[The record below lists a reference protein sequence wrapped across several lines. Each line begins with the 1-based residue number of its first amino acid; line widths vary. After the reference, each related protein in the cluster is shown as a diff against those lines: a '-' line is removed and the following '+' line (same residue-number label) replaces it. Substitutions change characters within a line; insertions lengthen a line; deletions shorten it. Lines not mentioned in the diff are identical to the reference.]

1 MACSGS
7 NSLWRQCNISVNAV
21 SSLYLRFELALD
33 SPGGLAKDSDH
44 KDSPLEFQIQYFWS
58 EVNLHVWKFSSDDD
72 GEDNNQFLP

>member
-44 KDSPLEFQIQYFWS
+44 KDSPLEFQIQ
-58 EVNLHVWKFSSDDD
+58 
-72 GEDNNQFLP
+72 